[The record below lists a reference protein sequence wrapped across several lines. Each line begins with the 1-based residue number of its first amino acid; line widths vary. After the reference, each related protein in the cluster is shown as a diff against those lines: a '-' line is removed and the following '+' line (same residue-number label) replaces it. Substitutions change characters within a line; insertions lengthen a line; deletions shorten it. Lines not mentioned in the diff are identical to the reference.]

1 MNEFDTPRSF
11 VDEVKIELPTTFPVA
26 AFVEM
31 RAAARSI
38 LISPQ
43 AKAPQWREFAGASN
57 LIAWRFRAAVE
68 AFERFAES
76 WIRQG
81 AAVGHEEIYLREC
94 ELYAMFS
101 CGVSCLDATCYAIY
115 ALLNHPDVLGI
126 SFNDNDRDRCKPG
139 YLLSKLQGRAE
150 AAPIIAAL
158 TALSSSSEWRI
169 WRTFRNRMAHRSNL
183 PRIVYASTEDN
194 LPPAKPVNVA
204 ATSSTDAFAADLV
217 DVRDHLTWLASSLEG
232 LLCATLVLTSAALAR
247 RAPVPE

>member
-1 MNEFDTPRSF
+1 MNEFDTSRVF
-11 VDEVKIELPTTFPVA
+11 VEEVCIDLPTSFPIK
-26 AFVEM
+26 AFVEF
-31 RAAARSI
+31 RASARSI

-43 AKAPQWREFAGASN
+43 AKAPQWAEFAGASN

-68 AFERFAES
+68 ALERFTES
-76 WIRQG
+76 WLRQG
-81 AAVGHEEIYLREC
+81 AAVGHEEIYVRER

-115 ALLNHPDVLGI
+115 ALLSRPDVLGI
-126 SFNDNDRDRCKPG
+126 SFNDNDRNQCKPA

-150 AAPIIAAL
+150 AAPVVAAL

-169 WRTFRNRMAHRSNL
+169 WRTFRNRMTHRSNL
-183 PRIVYASTEDN
+183 PRITYASTEDN

-217 DVRDHLTWLASSLEG
+217 DLRDHFTWLASSLEG
-232 LLCATLVLTSAALAR
+232 LLSAMLALTSAALAR
-247 RAPVPE
+247 RSHVPE